1 MEYTWDLLYV
11 TMFVQIT
18 TCFLSDL
25 FFLVSFVPPTIGF
38 YYAWTMYIYPWISKP
53 DAPPQASPS
62 NYDSVAPCRAPPRP
76 PHAHP
81 GPPSPQGMQ
90 EIAGKKQKV
99 KNGRGR

>member
-53 DAPPQASPS
+53 DAPPQ
-62 NYDSVAPCRAPPRP
+62 
-76 PHAHP
+76 
-81 GPPSPQGMQ
+81 GMQ